1 MDSRE
6 TIQLLQ
12 EIRANQQAML
22 ELGQRQLELVEQQC
36 QRSIALQ
43 ERAEAIQEK
52 SARLVETGRRTM
64 AVVLP
69 IIALLILSLLTLLV
83 F

>member
-1 MDSRE
+1 MDNRE
-6 TIQLLQ
+6 TLQLLQ
-12 EIRANQQAML
+12 EIRDNQRALL
-22 ELGQRQLELVEQQC
+22 ELGQRHLELVEQQY
-36 QRSIALQ
+36 QRSITLQ

-52 SARLVETGRRTM
+52 SARLVETGRKTM

-69 IIALLILSLLTLLV
+69 IIALLILSLLALLV